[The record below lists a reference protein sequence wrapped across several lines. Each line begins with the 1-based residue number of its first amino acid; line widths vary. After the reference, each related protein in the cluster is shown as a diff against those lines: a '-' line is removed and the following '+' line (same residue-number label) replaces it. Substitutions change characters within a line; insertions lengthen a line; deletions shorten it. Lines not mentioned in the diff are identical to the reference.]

1 MKKLIKELEKL
12 SRVSPSL
19 TEWGEG
25 YIPGVMDA
33 LQIVKSHNPWH
44 DVTELPPYH
53 EGQFK
58 DSIEVNVMDFKSKI
72 KSAGYYSYERKCWQ
86 TDYRPMNV
94 THWTYLPEL
103 PQ

>member
-1 MKKLIKELEKL
+1 MKKLIEELQ
-12 SRVSPSL
+12 
-19 TEWGEG
+19 TEIERRDLKDAALEG
-25 YIPGVMDA
+25 LFLA
-33 LQIVKSHNPWH
+33 LQIVKAHNPWY

-94 THWTYLPEL
+94 THWAYLPEL

>member
-44 DVTELPPYH
+44 DVTELPQKYDTYLVVT
-53 EGQFK
+53 EGNCIDMAHFAMIWSDGQMT
-58 DSIEVNVMDFKSKI
+58 SGRPI
-72 KSAGYYSYERKCWQ
+72 K
-86 TDYRPMNV
+86 
-94 THWTYLPEL
+94 WTYLPEQ
-103 PQ
+103 PK